1 MAEIS
6 EAARTRSS
14 GVLDVPGWT
23 VLWLAADG
31 EVRKPLAEAAEVGF
45 EAVAAVRE
53 FPSYRGQRHFPGWYY
68 AATLDAHVGFESWL
82 ERDHAILL
90 DFDPQVTG
98 FASQPFWLT
107 WRDAREGRERSH
119 APDFFA
125 RLADG
130 TGLVVDC
137 RPVGRRDERSLES
150 FTAMRHACDV
160 AGWVYRLVGEL
171 DPVRAANLRWLA
183 GYRHRR
189 YGEPTGAAEAV
200 AAAFTVPGPLAA
212 QAALAGDLIEVLPR
226 AFHLLWRG
234 RLAADLSRPLSDR
247 TLVSTGGR
255 W

>member
-6 EAARTRSS
+6 EAAR
-14 GVLDVPGWT
+14 GAPDVSGWT
-23 VLWLAADG
+23 VSWLAAGG
-31 EVRKPLAEAAEVGF
+31 EVRRPLAEVAEVGF
-45 EAVAAVRE
+45 EAVAAVRD

-90 DFDPQVTG
+90 DFDPQVVG

-107 WRDAREGRERSH
+107 WRDARGRERSH

-125 RLADG
+125 RLAGG

-150 FTAMRHACDV
+150 FAVMRHACEA
-160 AGWVYRLVGEL
+160 AGWAYRLVGEL

-189 YGEPTGAAEAV
+189 YGEPSGAAEAV
-200 AAAFTVPGPLAA
+200 AAAFTVPGPLVA
-212 QAALAGDLIEVLPR
+212 QAASAGDPIEVLPR
-226 AFHLLWRG
+226 VFHLLWRG

-247 TLVSTGGR
+247 TLVSAEGR
-255 W
+255 R

>member
-1 MAEIS
+1 MDEIS
-6 EAARTRSS
+6 KAGGAAVTAS
-14 GVLDVPGWT
+14 WT
-23 VLWLAADG
+23 VSWLAADG
-31 EVRKPLAEAAEVGF
+31 ETCRPVAEVAGVGF

-98 FASQPFWLT
+98 FASQPFWLA
-107 WRDAREGRERSH
+107 WRDAQGRERSH

-130 TGLVVDC
+130 AGLVVDC

-150 FTAMRHACDV
+150 FAAMQQACEV
-160 AGWVYRLVGEL
+160 TGWSYRLAGEL

-183 GYRHRR
+183 GVARH
-189 YGEPTGAAEAV
+189 
-200 AAAFTVPGPLAA
+200 
-212 QAALAGDLIEVLPR
+212 
-226 AFHLLWRG
+226 
-234 RLAADLSRPLSDR
+234 SR
-247 TLVSTGGR
+247 
-255 W
+255 

>member
-1 MAEIS
+1 VDEIS
-6 EAARTRSS
+6 KADGAGVTDAA
-14 GVLDVPGWT
+14 GWT
-23 VLWLAADG
+23 VSWLLADG
-31 EVRKPLAEAAEVGF
+31 EASRPVAEAADVGF

-68 AATLDAHVGFESWL
+68 ATTMDAHVGFESWL

-98 FASQPFWLT
+98 FASQPLWLT
-107 WRDAREGRERSH
+107 WRDAREGQERSH

-150 FTAMRHACDV
+150 FAAMRQACEA
-160 AGWVYRLVGEL
+160 AGWAYRLVGEL

-189 YGEPTGAAEAV
+189 YGEPPGAAEAV
-200 AAAFTVPGPLAA
+200 AAAFTVPGPLVA
-212 QAALAGDLIEVLPR
+212 QAASAGDPVEVLPR
-226 AFHLLWRG
+226 VFHLLWRG
-234 RLAADLSRPLSDR
+234 RLAADLSRPLGDR
-247 TLVSTGGR
+247 TLVSAGGR